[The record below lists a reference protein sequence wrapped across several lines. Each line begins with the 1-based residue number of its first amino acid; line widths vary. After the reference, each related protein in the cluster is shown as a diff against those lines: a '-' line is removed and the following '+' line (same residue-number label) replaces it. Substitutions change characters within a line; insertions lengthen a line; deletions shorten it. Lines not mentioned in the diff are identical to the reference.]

1 MVYVILGCQ
10 MNAVVFYAV
19 VVTLPDVNVDAVVVP
34 TDVADVFVDD
44 VTVVAPTNY
53 VDGEVFFVVAGAVVT
68 VTVVV
73 PTVILLMV
81 MKFKKLLYMLLV

>member
-1 MVYVILGCQ
+1 MVYVILGCRIY
-10 MNAVVFYAV
+10 AVVIYAA
-19 VVTLPDVNVDAVVVP
+19 VVTLPIVNGDTVVVP
-34 TDVADVFVDD
+34 TDFVDVFVDD

-53 VDGEVFFVVAGAVVT
+53 VDGEVVFVVAGAVVT

-73 PTVILLMV
+73 PTVILLIM